1 VAESLP
7 PGWRLWY
14 NVRMAQREI
23 EPGFL
28 QAFRLFVVTRIVF
41 WVVIGPIMVV
51 VEMAQ
56 GVDLGPEQITSMT
69 LIERLTLP
77 NILPILAVE
86 VALLLLLLLPQ
97 AGRWL
102 GRWLVPVSLVIA
114 MVPLLIGQYWWPAE
128 NPLQTP
134 FIIFFFV
141 MLVLIAWQ
149 YSFRYVAVYVLALSL
164 YQARFSW
171 MLGDWP
177 LSVNV
182 GWMVLQAA
190 MMLIVGYTI
199 VQLVSIQREQRAA
212 LAEAYDQQAAAHRR
226 LQQYAATL
234 EELTISRERNRL
246 ARELHDTLAHSLS
259 AATVQMEAV
268 RSLWAVDPPRAR
280 QLLDQADGTIRRG
293 LVEARRALQAL
304 RASPLQES
312 GLVPALRALGESAAE
327 RCGARLELHLP
338 EQLADDLPPQ
348 VEQGIYRIAQEALEN
363 VVRHAEAGWIAVWLG
378 QDSHGLVLR
387 VEDDG
392 RGILDDGRG
401 MLDSGI
407 RAAGTSSLPSA
418 RRRGDEIPAAAEGD
432 RDTALGLRGMEERA
446 GAIGGHL
453 EIGSEEGRG
462 TRVRLRVPLAS
473 TIAPGDRRDPSPST
487 PPGPTLTGEEPA

>member
-1 VAESLP
+1 MV
-7 PGWRLWY
+7 
-14 NVRMAQREI
+14 QREI

-86 VALLLLLLLPQ
+86 VALLVLLVVPQ
-97 AGRWL
+97 FGRRL
-102 GRWLVPVSLVIA
+102 GHWLVPLTLVIA
-114 MVPLLIGQYWWPAE
+114 MVPLLIGQYWWPSE

-149 YSFRYVAVYVLALSL
+149 YSFRYVFVYVLALSL

-182 GWMVLQAA
+182 GWLILQGA

-212 LAEAYDQQAAAHRR
+212 LAEAYEQQAAAHRR

-268 RSLWAVDPPRAR
+268 RSLWDVDAPRAR
-280 QLLDQADGTIRRG
+280 QLLDQTDGTIRQG

-312 GLVPALRALGESAAE
+312 GLVPALRALAESAAE
-327 RCGARLELHLP
+327 RCGARLDLHLP
-338 EQLADDLPPQ
+338 ERLDGDLAPQ
-348 VEQGIYRIAQEALEN
+348 VEQGVYRIAQEALEN
-363 VVRHAEAGWIAVWLG
+363 VVRHAQADWIALRLA
-378 QDSHGLVLR
+378 QDPRGLVLR

-392 RGILDDGRG
+392 QGILGYGRGILAGAPAEDRGESEAGR
-401 MLDSGI
+401 LV
-407 RAAGTSSLPSA
+407 
-418 RRRGDEIPAAAEGD
+418 
-432 RDTALGLRGMEERA
+432 ALGLQGMEERA

-453 EIGSEEGRG
+453 EIESEEGRG
-462 TRVRLRVPLAS
+462 TKVRLRVPLAPPPAVS
-473 TIAPGDRRDPSPST
+473 PEEEVVGRRDPERPSP
-487 PPGPTLTGEEPA
+487 PAPAVAGEDPA

>member
-1 VAESLP
+1 MEH
-7 PGWRLWY
+7 
-14 NVRMAQREI
+14 REI

-56 GVDLGPEQITSMT
+56 GSTLSPEQITDMT
-69 LIERLTLP
+69 LIDRLTLP

-86 VALLLLLLLPQ
+86 MALLVMLMVPQ
-97 AGRWL
+97 IGRRL
-102 GRWLVPVSLVIA
+102 GRWLVPVTLLVA
-114 MVPLLIGQYWWPAE
+114 MVPLIVGQYWWPAE

-134 FIIFFFV
+134 FVIFFFV

-149 YSFRYVAVYVLALSL
+149 YAFRYVFAYVLALSL

-171 MLGDWP
+171 MLTDWP
-177 LSVNV
+177 LSVDV
-182 GWMVLQAA
+182 GWLVLQGA
-190 MMLIVGYTI
+190 MMLIVGYII
-199 VQLVSIQREQRAA
+199 VQLVSIHREQRAA
-212 LAEAYDQQAAAHRR
+212 LAEAYEQQAAAHRR

-268 RSLWAVDPPRAR
+268 RSLWAVDPARAR
-280 QLLDQADGTIRRG
+280 RLLDEADVTIRQG

-304 RASPLQES
+304 RASPLQEV
-312 GLVPALRALGESAAE
+312 GLMPALRALAESASE
-327 RCGARLELHLP
+327 RSGARLELHLP
-338 EQLADDLPPQ
+338 ERPADELPPL
-348 VEQGIYRIAQEALEN
+348 VEQSVYRIAQEALEN
-363 VVRHAEAGWIAVWLG
+363 VVRHASA
-378 QDSHGLVLR
+378 DSITLRLSYNPRRLLLV

-392 RGILDDGRG
+392 RGIPGAPGAPVRQDRSEGG
-401 MLDSGI
+401 AAVMLGI
-407 RAAGTSSLPSA
+407 
-418 RRRGDEIPAAAEGD
+418 
-432 RDTALGLRGMEERA
+432 RGMEERA

-453 EIGSEEGRG
+453 DIQSQEGRG
-462 TRVRLRVPLAS
+462 TRLRLVVPLPAR
-473 TIAPGDRRDPSPST
+473 PVGPSPAM
-487 PPGPTLTGEEPA
+487 EEQA

>member
-1 VAESLP
+1 
-7 PGWRLWY
+7 
-14 NVRMAQREI
+14 MAQREI

-41 WVVIGPIMVV
+41 WVVIGPILVV

-77 NILPILAVE
+77 NILPILVVE
-86 VALLLLLLLPQ
+86 LALLLLLGVPQ
-97 AGRWL
+97 LGRRL
-102 GRWLVPVSLVIA
+102 GRWLVPLTLLIA

-128 NPLQTP
+128 NPLETP

-149 YSFRYVAVYVLALSL
+149 YSFRYVIAYVLALSL

-171 MLGDWP
+171 ILGDWP
-177 LSVNV
+177 LSVDV
-182 GWMVLQAA
+182 GWLVLQGA
-190 MMLIVGYTI
+190 MMLLVGYTI
-199 VQLVSIQREQRAA
+199 VQMVSIQREQQAA
-212 LAEAYDQQAAAHRR
+212 LAEAYEQQAAAHRR

-259 AATVQMEAV
+259 AATVQLEAV
-268 RSLWAVDPPRAR
+268 RSLWPVDAARAR
-280 QLLDQADGTIRRG
+280 QLLDQADGTIRQG

-312 GLVPALRALGESAAE
+312 GLVPALRSLAESAAE

-338 EQLADDLPPQ
+338 EQLAGGLSLQ
-348 VEQGIYRIAQEALEN
+348 VEQQVYRIAQEALEN
-363 VVRHAEAGWIAVWLG
+363 VVRHAQASWITLRLA
-378 QDSHGLVLR
+378 QDPRGLVLK

-392 RGILDDGRG
+392 RG
-401 MLDSGI
+401 MLGES
-407 RAAGTSSLPSA
+407 PSA
-418 RRRGDEIPAAAEGD
+418 EED
-432 RDTALGLRGMEERA
+432 RAPSSVALGLRGMEERA
-446 GAIGGHL
+446 GAIGGQL
-453 EIGSEEGRG
+453 KIESEEGHG
-462 TRVRLRVPLAS
+462 TRVRLRVPLATPAAAQRHAQVPTES
-473 TIAPGDRRDPSPST
+473 APLAMAEIPPEAATDGRAPAPPA
-487 PPGPTLTGEEPA
+487 PPGPAVAGEEPA

>member
-1 VAESLP
+1 MEH
-7 PGWRLWY
+7 
-14 NVRMAQREI
+14 REI

-56 GVDLGPEQITSMT
+56 GSNLSPEQIADMT
-69 LIERLTLP
+69 LIDRLTLP
-77 NILPILAVE
+77 NILPILAIE
-86 VALLLLLLLPQ
+86 MALLVLLMVPQ
-97 AGRWL
+97 IGRYL
-102 GRWLVPVSLVIA
+102 GRWLVPVTLLVA
-114 MVPLLIGQYWWPAE
+114 MVPLLVGQYWWPAE

-149 YSFRYVAVYVLALSL
+149 YSFRYVFFYVLVLSL

-171 MLGDWP
+171 ILTDWP
-177 LSVNV
+177 LSVDV
-182 GWMVLQAA
+182 GWLVLQGA
-190 MMLIVGYTI
+190 MMLIVGYII
-199 VQLVSIQREQRAA
+199 VQLVSIHREQRAA
-212 LAEAYDQQAAAHRR
+212 LAEAYEQQAAAHRR

-268 RSLWAVDPPRAR
+268 RSLWAVDGARAR
-280 QLLDQADGTIRRG
+280 QLLDEADVTIRQG

-304 RASPLQES
+304 RASPLQEA
-312 GLVPALRALGESAAE
+312 GLISALGDLAESAAE
-327 RCGARLELHLP
+327 RCGAGLALHLP
-338 EQLADDLPPQ
+338 ERPAGDLPPL
-348 VEQGIYRIAQEALEN
+348 VEQSVYRIAQEALEN
-363 VVRHAEAGWIAVWLG
+363 VVRHANA
-378 QDSHGLVLR
+378 DSITLRLSHDPRRLILV

-392 RGILDDGRG
+392 QGLPGG
-401 MLDSGI
+401 L
-407 RAAGTSSLPSA
+407 AAVQ
-418 RRRGDEIPAAAEGD
+418 RDAEEGAYQV
-432 RDTALGLRGMEERA
+432 ALGIQGMEERA

-453 EIGSEEGRG
+453 DIQSQEGRG
-462 TRVRLRVPLAS
+462 TRVRLVVPLVARV
-473 TIAPGDRRDPSPST
+473 AV
-487 PPGPTLTGEEPA
+487 PATEDQA